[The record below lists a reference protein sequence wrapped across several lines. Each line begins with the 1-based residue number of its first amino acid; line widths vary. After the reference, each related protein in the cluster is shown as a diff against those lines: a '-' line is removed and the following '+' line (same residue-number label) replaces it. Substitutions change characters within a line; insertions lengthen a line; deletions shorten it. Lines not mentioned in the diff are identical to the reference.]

1 LLLPLTP
8 WRVAKRTIGFD
19 FPYGR
24 MMMRATSWLSS
35 CAVAIASVIA
45 SVFLGDGG
53 LGQIQ
58 SAKAGGLLI
67 ADGGFGGALEIKQQD
82 VSVVINNGVAVTE
95 IKQVF
100 LNTENRIVEALYTF
114 PVPNG
119 ASVSNFSM
127 IINGQ
132 EMVGEVVEKKRARQ
146 IYESYKTTKRDPG
159 LLEQVDFKTFELRVF
174 PIQPKAEQHIKI
186 VYYQQ
191 LDFDHNNAT
200 YVYPL
205 ATTTKAA
212 IQEKTTGRFS
222 MTMDIK
228 SQIPITKVF
237 SPSHPQD
244 FVINAHNENY
254 SRANMELTAGD
265 LSRDLVI
272 AFDTE
277 RPRTGID
284 LIANKQ
290 GSEDG
295 YFMLTMTA
303 GKELEEYGAGMD
315 YVFVV
320 DISGS
325 MADQGKLRLA
335 TNVVDAFVG
344 ELGTEDRFEVIA
356 FNNAPQLHF
365 KSLQSATE
373 TSKQSAGE
381 FLKEQR
387 AVGGTVLRPAITTA
401 YKYKDAD
408 RPLNV
413 VVLSDGMTQQSEQAE
428 LISLISNAPAS
439 IRVFCVGIGNEVNR
453 PLLKQLSEKAGG
465 LAAFVSLQDDFRR
478 QSQAFRRKLMRP
490 VATNVRI
497 KLNGVETYDVL
508 PGELPDLFYGS
519 PLRMIGRYKRG
530 GVSHVSVSGEVM
542 GKPFEQTID
551 VSLPQNS
558 EDNPEIER
566 MWAYWRVQQMMEQ
579 LREHGNN
586 PDKEN
591 EIVRLCEGYSIVSE
605 YASFIVLENDA
616 EYQRWSIQRRNA
628 TRVQR
633 DDAARKGLQ
642 VELERLREQ
651 SLAAIGPN
659 KGGPSS
665 DKSSVS
671 PIELPGQ
678 PAIQSP
684 NQPSTPAL
692 DRSVVN
698 NRPSDLNLPT
708 TNAPAPVVSDSETQ
722 STPTR
727 FVESERTVESSR
739 SGGGGGAIDPLSCAI
754 ALGMAGASAWAA
766 RRRRSSDNDAVASKE

>member
-1 LLLPLTP
+1 MKA
-8 WRVAKRTIGFD
+8 R
-19 FPYGR
+19 
-24 MMMRATSWLSS
+24 SWITS
-35 CAVAIASVIA
+35 CAVAIASVLA
-45 SVFLGDGG
+45 PAFLGDGPASHSN
-53 LGQIQ
+53 

-67 ADGGFGGALEIKQQD
+67 ADGGFGGLLEIKQQD
-82 VSVVINNGVAVTE
+82 ISVVINNGVAVTE
-95 IKQVF
+95 INQVF

-119 ASVSNFSM
+119 ASVSNFTM

-132 EMVGEVVEKKRARQ
+132 EMVGEVVEKKRARE

-159 LLEQVDFKTFELRVF
+159 LLEQVDYKTFELRVF

-205 ATTTKAA
+205 ATTTRAVVN
-212 IQEKTTGRFS
+212 EKTTGRFS

-237 SPSHPQD
+237 STSHPQD
-244 FVINAHNENY
+244 FVINAHNDNY
-254 SRANMELTAGD
+254 SRANMELTSGD
-265 LSRDLVI
+265 LSRDVVI

-290 GSEDG
+290 GDEDG
-295 YFMLTMTA
+295 YFLLTMTA

-320 DISGS
+320 DVSGS

-335 TNVVDAFVG
+335 TNVVDAFIG
-344 ELGTEDRFEVIA
+344 ELGSEDRFEAIA
-356 FNNAPQLHF
+356 FNNAPKLHF
-365 KSLQSATE
+365 ESLQAATDSA
-373 TSKQSAGE
+373 KQSAGE
-381 FLKEQR
+381 FLKDQR

-413 VVLSDGMTQQSEQAE
+413 VILSDGMTQQNEQAE
-428 LISLISNAPAS
+428 LIGLIGNAPPS
-439 IRVFCVGIGNEVNR
+439 TRVFCIGIGNEVNR
-453 PLLKQLSEKAGG
+453 PLLKQLAERAGG
-465 LAAFVSLQDDFRR
+465 LAAFVSLQDDFKR

-497 KLNGVETYDVL
+497 KFNGVETFDVL
-508 PGELPDLFYGS
+508 PGALPDLFYGA
-519 PLRMIGRYKRG
+519 PLRMIGRYKQG
-530 GVSHVSVSGEVM
+530 GASQVSVSGEVL
-542 GKPFEQTID
+542 GKPFEQTVD
-551 VSLPQNS
+551 VSLPKAS
-558 EDNPEIER
+558 DENPEIER
-566 MWAYWRVQQMMEQ
+566 MWAYCRVQQLMNE
-579 LREHGNN
+579 LREKGNSA
-586 PDKEN
+586 DKES

-616 EYQRWSIQRRNA
+616 EYKRWSIQRRNA

-633 DDAARKGLQ
+633 DDSARNRLRIQ
-642 VELERLREQ
+642 LDNLREQ

-659 KGGPSS
+659 KNKAPSNLS
-665 DKSSVS
+665 ESTNPTAD
-671 PIELPGQ
+671 PTQ
-678 PAIQSP
+678 IQSANP
-684 NQPSTPAL
+684 TVDNNVAS
-692 DRSVVN
+692 
-698 NRPSDLNLPT
+698 NRPSDLFLPT
-708 TNAPAPVVSDSETQ
+708 SQQPAPTFAEPSARSASESSNSFSNASNSNSGLDRTN
-722 STPTR
+722 STLP
-727 FVESERTVESSR
+727 SSNNAQSSR
-739 SGGGGGAIDPLSCAI
+739 SANSGGGGGGGAIDPLSCAV

-766 RRRRSSDNDAVASKE
+766 RRRRSNEAPSVDADSMK

>member
-1 LLLPLTP
+1 
-8 WRVAKRTIGFD
+8 
-19 FPYGR
+19 
-24 MMMRATSWLSS
+24 MRATSWLSS
-35 CAVAIASVIA
+35 CALALASVIA

-53 LGQIQ
+53 LGQNQ

-335 TNVVDAFVG
+335 TNVVDAFVS

-365 KSLQSATE
+365 KSLQPATE

-381 FLKEQR
+381 FLKDQR
-387 AVGGTVLRPAITTA
+387 AIGGTVLRPAITTA
-401 YKYKDAD
+401 YKDKDAD

-497 KLNGVETYDVL
+497 QLNGVETYDVL

-519 PLRMIGRYKRG
+519 PLRMIGRYKQG
-530 GVSHVSVSGEVM
+530 GVSQVSVSGEVM

-633 DDAARKGLQ
+633 DDSARKRLQ
-642 VELERLREQ
+642 VELDRLREQ

-659 KGGPSS
+659 KGGPES

-671 PIELPGQ
+671 PLELPGQ

-708 TNAPAPVVSDSETQ
+708 TNAPAPEVSD
-722 STPTR
+722 PGTR
-727 FVESERTVESSR
+727 GTKG
-739 SGGGGGAIDPLSCAI
+739 GGGGGAIDPLSCAI

-766 RRRRSSDNDAVASKE
+766 RRRRTSNNDGPASKE